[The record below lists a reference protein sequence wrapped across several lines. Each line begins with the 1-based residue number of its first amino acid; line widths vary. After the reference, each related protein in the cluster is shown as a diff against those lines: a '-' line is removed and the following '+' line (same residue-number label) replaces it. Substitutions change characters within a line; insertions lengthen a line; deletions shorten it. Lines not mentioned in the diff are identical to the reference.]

1 MKTPFIRRDAPA
13 NVLRV
18 VATLYPDPHTFEPIA
33 DVFDPKAVP
42 LLMAAPQMADALRH
56 ALALLRNPDAE
67 AQDATL
73 AESVI
78 VAALRQA
85 NEPET
90 APGAARETSPV
101 PI

>member
-67 AQDATL
+67 
-73 AESVI
+73 SVI

-90 APGAARETSPV
+90 APGVARETSPV